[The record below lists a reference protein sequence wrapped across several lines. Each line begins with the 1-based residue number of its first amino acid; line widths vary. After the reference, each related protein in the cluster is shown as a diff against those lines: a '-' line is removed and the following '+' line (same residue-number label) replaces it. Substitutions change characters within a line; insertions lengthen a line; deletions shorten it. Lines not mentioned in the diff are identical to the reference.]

1 MSNSNPKP
9 EVPKWKLPFL
19 ALISPEPLSE
29 QKCFQINAILS
40 GLALYGYSG
49 LIYKAISDLHIDL
62 SPSSLCII
70 WTAGFVACS
79 ASAFFWRD
87 LKKFFLALTGIL
99 LAIPI
104 ITYVPYF
111 SYQIFN
117 SSVGRFTHTP
127 GILSLGLGYSIR
139 LVIDAFPFL
148 ETSRTGFNWV
158 GKTGWVGL
166 IIGGILDLS
175 VMGLMLVWFMKK
187 TGRF

>member
-1 MSNSNPKP
+1 MKNSNPKP

-40 GLALYGYSG
+40 GLSLYGCSG
-49 LIYKAISDLHIDL
+49 LIYKALTNLHIDL
-62 SPSSLCII
+62 SPSSLYII
-70 WTAGFVACS
+70 WTMGFATCS
-79 ASAFFWRD
+79 ASAFFLRD
-87 LKKFFLALTGIL
+87 LKKLFLALTGIL

-104 ITYVPYF
+104 IAYVPYF

-117 SSVGRFTHTP
+117 SGVGRFSHMP

-139 LVIDAFPFL
+139 LVTDAFPFL
-148 ETSRTGFNWV
+148 ETSKMGFNWV
-158 GKTGWVGL
+158 GKTGWVGI
-166 IIGGILDLS
+166 IIGGVLDLS

-187 TGRF
+187 TG